1 MRRLMSYAAVG
12 AVALAGATVGMSL
25 SADAA
30 TATFSANAR
39 IIPAILISNTTDL
52 EFADIIPD
60 PVSADTVVVD
70 TAGARTCGASL
81 SCSGVA
87 GAATF
92 LVTGAANATYAI
104 TLPGAANINSGPDT
118 MSVGTF
124 TDSNG
129 GVGTLSVLGTDTFT
143 VGATLSVGAGQPQGT
158 YTGTFIMTVNYN

>member
-12 AVALAGATVGMSL
+12 AVALAGASAGLSL

-39 IIPAILISNTTDL
+39 IIPAILISNTADL

-60 PVSADTVVVD
+60 PLLADTVVVD
-70 TAGARTCGASL
+70 TAGARTCGANL
-81 SCSGVA
+81 SCSGT
-87 GAATF
+87 AAAASF
-92 LVTGAANATYAI
+92 DVTGAANATYAI
-104 TLPGAANINSGPDT
+104 TLPGAANISSGGNF

-124 TDSNG
+124 TDSKG
-129 GVGTLSVLGTDTFT
+129 GVGTLSALGADSFT
-143 VGATLSVGAGQPQGT
+143 VGATLNVGGAQPQGT